1 MPKSEGNP
9 KSEIRNPKPAPRPSD
24 FGLRNSFG
32 FRISDFG
39 FGPPCRFLIAG
50 VGNVL
55 LSDDGVGVH
64 AVRELMKEPIPGVVL
79 ADIGTAV
86 LHGLSFLETAGR
98 VLVVDAAQGGQAP
111 GTIYLFDADAAPVPG
126 PFASMHAM
134 GLLEAMRLLPPGLPR
149 PAVTVLG
156 VEPASLAYGLELS
169 APVQAALPRVVAL
182 ARETVAGWSQDAPS
196 VPLRA
201 SAIPLSLD

>member
-1 MPKSEGNP
+1 MTNSEGSP
-9 KSEIRNPKPAPRPSD
+9 QSAVRGPKPAVRPSHFEPGD
-24 FGLRNSFG
+24 SFVI
-32 FRISDFG
+32 RQSPLVI
-39 FGPPCRFLIAG
+39 PPSLLVAG

-64 AVRELMKEPIPGVVL
+64 AVRELMKEPMAGVVL

-98 VLVVDAAQGGQAP
+98 VLVIDAAQGGQAP

-134 GLLEAMRLLPPGLPR
+134 GLLEALRLLPPGLPR

-156 VEPASLAYGLELS
+156 VEPESLAYGLELS
-169 APVQAALPRVVAL
+169 PAVLAALPRVVAS
-182 ARETVAGWSQDAPS
+182 AREIVDEWLRDTPS
-196 VPLRA
+196 VRRRA
-201 SAIPLSLD
+201 SGMQLTLD